1 MTSKFSSPVLAI
13 ALIAS
18 LAATLSACVP
28 LIVGGAAMSALVAVD
43 RRTSGAQLED
53 EGIEL
58 RGASRLRDAFGDR
71 AHINITSYNRQV
83 LLTGEVPNDAAKQQA
98 EQIVSRVENV
108 RTIVNELAAA
118 GNTTLIQRSSDV
130 LITGKVKASLV
141 DAKDMYAGAFKVV
154 TERAT
159 VFLMG
164 RVTQREADR
173 ATSIARQI
181 DGVQR
186 VVRIFEVIGDDE
198 MRRIQTQV
206 APTAPISP
214 RP

>member
-118 GNTTLIQRSSDV
+118 GNTTLVQRSSDV

>member
-108 RTIVNELAAA
+108 RTIVNELAAVA
-118 GNTTLIQRSSDV
+118 NTTLVQRSSDV

-186 VVRIFEVIGDDE
+186 VVRIFELIGDDE